1 MFVVVY
7 CCAAFPKQPVIQILD
22 KLFLRSDIECE
33 SLWLLA
39 HYKIFLLF
47 YPKPYS
53 QFKQMDL
60 LKRKWTQFVVMSGRS
75 VVLTTLFLGRLS
87 GHTHMCP
94 SSISGRGERP

>member
-1 MFVVVY
+1 MFAVEY
-7 CCAAFPKQPVIQILD
+7 CCAAFPEQPEIQILD

-53 QFKQMDL
+53 QFEQMDL
-60 LKRKWTQFVVMSGRS
+60 LKRKWTQFFYGS
-75 VVLTTLFLGRLS
+75 LTNVECLRLGHFLRNYKG
-87 GHTHMCP
+87 
-94 SSISGRGERP
+94 